1 LTVDG
6 VLNRR
11 FFVTSFGGL
20 AAACSRGRRRRIAV
34 IPKSATHVFW
44 FAVHGG
50 VEAAAK
56 EFAIDIVWKGP
67 PTETDIEDQIRIVD
81 EMIAQR
87 VDAIALAAGH
97 RTALVPAVDRAVAA
111 GIPVTVFDSGLD
123 STSYVSYV
131 ATENVEAGKSAARKL
146 AELMGGK
153 GEVAVVMHA
162 PGSASTM
169 DREAGFSQTIKREF
183 PAIRVVASEFGMS
196 DPVKAQAATDRI
208 LEAHPGVNGLFASAE
223 PSSVGAAQA
232 IKARGLQDKVFLMAF
247 DCSRPMLDDLRNGV
261 VDATILQDPHRMG
274 YEAVRT
280 LVVKLDGGNPP
291 KRLDLYPALVEKKDL
306 EEPNV
311 KRLLSLTT

>member
-1 LTVDG
+1 MFWV
-6 VLNRR
+6 
-11 FFVTSFGGL
+11 
-20 AAACSRGRRRRIAV
+20 AV
-34 IPKSATHVFW
+34 R
-44 FAVHGG
+44 GG
-50 VEAAAK
+50 VDAAAK

-67 PTETDIEDQIRIVD
+67 PTETDIDEQIRIVD
-81 EMIAQR
+81 EMVAQR

-97 RTALVPAVDRAVAA
+97 RTALVPPVDRAAAA

-146 AELMGGK
+146 AEFIGGRGK
-153 GEVAVVMHA
+153 VAIVMHA

-169 DREAGFSQTIKREF
+169 DREAGFSQTIEREF
-183 PAIRVVASEFGMS
+183 PSIRIVASEFGMS
-196 DPVKAQAATDRI
+196 DPVKARAATERI
-208 LEAHPGVNGLFASAE
+208 LDAHPDINGLFASAE
-223 PSSVGAAQA
+223 PSSSGAAQA
-232 IKARGLQDKVFLMAF
+232 IKARGLQDKVYLMAF

-280 LVVKLDGGNPP
+280 LVLKLNGQNPP
-291 KRLDLYPALVEKKDL
+291 KRLDLYPALIEKKDL